1 MPPKTAVART
11 GRASDRIRS
20 AAIALFRERG
30 YHGTS
35 MRDLA
40 DAVRIEAASLYYHF
54 PSKEALLYD
63 LFDRTMDALLQ
74 GFELALA
81 SGSTPAERLRAAV
94 HFHVMFHI
102 ERQDEAFIS
111 HSELRALSAQ
121 YQLRNTAKRDRYEK
135 MLRALLAAGVKSG
148 DFEIADLALASTAIL
163 MMCSGVS
170 DWFVRRGRLKPTVVA
185 SRYADMVVRLV
196 ERS

>member
-170 DWFVRRGRLKPTVVA
+170 DWFGRRGRLKPETVVD
-185 SRYADMVVRLV
+185 RYADMVLRLV
-196 ERS
+196 RR